1 MIRREKWRLPLI
13 WGEKVI
19 KGYLRSSL
27 IRKARNPKSSIL
39 STLDIWSLYLG
50 QKFHVW
56 ALALCKT
63 CSFFYIYSPE
73 ILNLKKQNAYL

>member
-1 MIRREKWRLPLI
+1 MENPSDM
-13 WGEKVI
+13 GEKVI

-27 IRKARNPKSSIL
+27 IRKDRNPKSSIL

-50 QKFHVW
+50 QKFHVR

-63 CSFFYIYSPE
+63 
-73 ILNLKKQNAYL
+73 